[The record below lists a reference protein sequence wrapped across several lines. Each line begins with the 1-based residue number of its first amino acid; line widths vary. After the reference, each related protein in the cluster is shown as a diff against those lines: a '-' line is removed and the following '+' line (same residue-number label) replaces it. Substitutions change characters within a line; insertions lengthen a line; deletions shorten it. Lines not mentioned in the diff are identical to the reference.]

1 MAERVLRIG
10 IVCHGPQ
17 LLQWQAECVRELQRV
32 TGVEITLMLEMP
44 RPVKE
49 RSASLYR
56 WWMQR
61 PSRTTALRMEGG
73 TTVLDGLPRISTSA
87 RPAVDLLQELE
98 PYRLD
103 ILLQFTAGELPSS
116 LLQLPRSGVWRI
128 HHGDTTGQVE
138 GVPGLWEAIHG
149 SRSTVAKLVRLTEAG
164 GSVLRSGRFPTFPGS
179 IDATAGGVLLC
190 CALWPAQ
197 VCRALLA
204 GDADAAAGA
213 DAGPIDL
220 TSRQPGNV
228 EMLRVLLKQ
237 GAGKRLA
244 KASAESTSEE
254 WNIGVLPHPV
264 GTLLKDEPSLN
275 VRWLPPPAAGQYR
288 STPFGLV
295 DQGKL
300 NVLYEKYDRKEGKGL
315 IGRLRPKKDNNLK
328 RSRTLLESDGS
339 LSYPFIV
346 EQDGGIHAVPEQ
358 VSTGRVDLYLLDE
371 DRSSLTFVSTLLQEG
386 LYSPTLFQHDG
397 RWWLFGTLAPLKDA
411 MLYAY
416 HADRLEGPYTA
427 HLLNPIK
434 VDLASARP
442 AGTPFRDGEQLWR
455 PARDGS
461 ISPGGRIALNHVTE
475 LSPTRFRE
483 ETVKYIEPLKGPW
496 SHGLHTVSKVGD
508 ITLVDGM
515 RSPTGKPKRPAGN
528 KASKKRGTKRVRDH
542 Q

>member
-17 LLQWQAECVRELQRV
+17 LLHWQAECVRELQRV
-32 TGVEITLMLEMP
+32 TGVELTLVLET
-44 RPVKE
+44 RPPS
-49 RSASLYR
+49 RGNTSILYR
-56 WWMQR
+56 WWLQR
-61 PSRTTALRMEGG
+61 PSRTSALRMEDGAA
-73 TTVLDGLPRISTSA
+73 VLEGLHRIKATDRSEA
-87 RPAVDLLQELE
+87 DLLQELE

-103 ILLQFTAGELPSS
+103 ILLQFTAGELPAP

-128 HHGDTTGQVE
+128 HHGDTTGQVQ
-138 GVPGLWEAIHG
+138 GVPGLWEAFHD

-164 GSVLRSGRFPTFPGS
+164 GSVLRSGRFPTFLGS

-190 CALWPAQ
+190 CSLWPAQ

-213 DAGPIDL
+213 DAGPIARAN
-220 TSRQPGNV
+220 RQPGNV

-295 DQGKL
+295 DQGRL
-300 NVLYEKYDRKEGKGL
+300 NVLYEKFDLKMGKGL

-328 RSRTLLESDGS
+328 RSRTVLESDGS

-346 EQDGGIHAVPEQ
+346 EQGGAILAVPEQ

-386 LYSPTLFQHDG
+386 LYSPTLFEHDG
-397 RWWLFGTLAPLKDA
+397 RWWLFGTLAPLEDA
-411 MLYAY
+411 MLCAY

-434 VDLASARP
+434 VDLASSRP
-442 AGTPFRDGEQLWR
+442 AGTPFRYEGQLWR

-475 LSPTRFRE
+475 LSPTRFHE
-483 ETVKYIEPLKGPW
+483 EPVKYIEPLKGPW
-496 SHGLHTVSKVGD
+496 SHGLRTLSKVGD

-515 RSPTGKPKRPAGN
+515 RSPTGKTKRKAGN
-528 KASKKRGTKRVRDH
+528 KASKKRGTKSVRDH